1 MFVSFF
7 LSTLAAAFVL
17 SCLVALLFWT
27 PVKNV
32 LRKLLDDEAAAAW
45 TRYACFTLVVAGV
58 SAGARVRILEEYL
71 TAPSFNRGAMLA
83 ELTQEFWVLEMY
95 RTVIGTVVGIAWV
108 LLGLSLVAG
117 IVYVIADKYRLNRVY
132 SGGAQRRPPD
142 STNRATSTR

>member
-1 MFVSFF
+1 
-7 LSTLAAAFVL
+7 
-17 SCLVALLFWT
+17 
-27 PVKNV
+27 
-32 LRKLLDDEAAAAW
+32 
-45 TRYACFTLVVAGV
+45 
-58 SAGARVRILEEYL
+58 
-71 TAPSFNRGAMLA
+71 MLA